1 MIQQNCS
8 VFNMIH
14 SALHIRPATGKDEE
28 TIYRMIC
35 DLENK
40 ELSRTSFNQ
49 VFQTNLAQERICYL
63 IAEME
68 NEPVGMGSC
77 HVQLLLHHVCMV
89 AEIQE
94 MYVSPK
100 HRSKEIGK
108 ALVEELIVF
117 AKSKGALQI
126 EVTSNNVRE
135 NAHRFYQKEGFKKS
149 HVKLVMYF

>member
-1 MIQQNCS
+1 
-8 VFNMIH
+8 MIH
-14 SALHIRPATGKDEE
+14 AALQIRPATREDEE

-35 DLENK
+35 DLEKK
-40 ELSRTSFNQ
+40 ELSRTDFNQ
-49 VFQTNLAQERICYL
+49 VFQTNLTQERICYL
-63 IAEME
+63 IAELE

-94 MYVSPK
+94 MYVAPE

-108 ALVEELIVF
+108 ALVEQLIVF

-126 EVTSNNVRE
+126 EVTSNNIRE

>member
-1 MIQQNCS
+1 MVHNALYIR
-8 VFNMIH
+8 
-14 SALHIRPATGKDEE
+14 SATREDEE

-40 ELSRTSFNQ
+40 ELSRTDFNQ

-63 IAEME
+63 IAELE
-68 NEPVGMGSC
+68 NKPVGMGSC

-94 MYVSPK
+94 MYVAPE
-100 HRSKEIGK
+100 HRSREIGK
-108 ALVEELIVF
+108 ALVEQLIVF

>member
-1 MIQQNCS
+1 MIQQHCS
-8 VFNMIH
+8 NFSMTH
-14 SALHIRPATGKDEE
+14 AALKIRPATTEDED

-40 ELSRTSFNQ
+40 ELSRTDFNH
-49 VFQTNLAQERICYL
+49 VFQTNLAEERICYL
-63 IAEME
+63 LAELE
-68 NEPVGMGSC
+68 NKPVGMGSC
-77 HVQLLLHHVCMV
+77 HVQFLLHHVCMV

-94 MYVSPK
+94 MYVAPE

-108 ALVEELIVF
+108 ALVEQLIVF

-126 EVTSNNVRE
+126 EVTSSNVRE

>member
-1 MIQQNCS
+1 MTNPE
-8 VFNMIH
+8 
-14 SALHIRPATGKDEE
+14 LLIRPATAKDEE
-28 TIYRMIC
+28 TLYRMIC

-40 ELSRTSFNQ
+40 EYSREAFSH

-63 IAEME
+63 IAELE

-77 HVQLLLHHVCMV
+77 HVQLLMHHVCMV

-94 MYVSPK
+94 MYVSPE

-108 ALVEELIVF
+108 ALVEQLIVF

-126 EVTSNNVRE
+126 EVTSNNIRE